1 MKKSKK
7 QVKIDNSLKSKESR
21 KNKTMY
27 LIVGLG
33 NPEEEYNNTRH
44 NMGFH
49 TINKLAKQYE
59 IEITKRKFKGLYGSG
74 IIEGEKV
81 ILLKPQTFM
90 NLSGESIKEI
100 IQFYKIE
107 IEQLIVIYDDI
118 DIEPGVIKVRKTGG
132 PGTHNGMK
140 SVVHEL
146 NTQNFKR
153 IRVGIGMP
161 KEKEN
166 LIEYV
171 IGAIP
176 DEDKEK
182 LDKGTDLAKE
192 AVIEIIKSG
201 IDMAMNQFN

>member
-1 MKKSKK
+1 
-7 QVKIDNSLKSKESR
+7 
-21 KNKTMY
+21 MY
-27 LIVGLG
+27 LRVGWG
-33 NPEEEYNNTRH
+33 NTEKDYGDTRH
-44 NMGFH
+44 NMGFN

-59 IEITKRKFKGLYGSG
+59 IEVTKNKFKGLYGSG
-74 IIEGEKV
+74 VIEGEKV

-100 IQFYKIE
+100 LQFYKIE
-107 IEQLIVIYDDI
+107 IEQLIIIYDDI
-118 DIEPGVIKVRKTGG
+118 DIEPGVIKIRKTGG
-132 PGTHNGMK
+132 AGTHNGMK

-146 NTQNFKR
+146 KTQNFKR
-153 IRVGIGMP
+153 IRIGIGMP
-161 KEKEN
+161 KEKGD

-192 AVIEIIKSG
+192 AVIEIIRNG
-201 IDMAMNQFN
+201 IDIAMNKFNS

>member
-1 MKKSKK
+1 
-7 QVKIDNSLKSKESR
+7 
-21 KNKTMY
+21 MY

-33 NPEEEYNNTRH
+33 NPEKDYSNTRH
-44 NMGFH
+44 NMGFN

-59 IEITKRKFKGLYGSG
+59 IEVIKSKFKGLYGTG
-74 IIEGEKV
+74 MIEGEKV

-90 NLSGESIKEI
+90 NLSGESIKEV
-100 IQFYKIE
+100 IQFYKME

-118 DIEPGVIKVRKTGG
+118 DIEPGTIKIRKAGG

-153 IRVGIGMP
+153 VRVGIGMP
-161 KEKEN
+161 EDKED

-176 DEDKEK
+176 EEDKEK
-182 LDKGTDLAKE
+182 LEKGTDLAKE
-192 AVIEIIKSG
+192 AVIEIIKKG
-201 IDMAMNQFN
+201 IDVAMNQFN